1 MLGEKWLILAHLK
14 MLRESTP
21 ARRWGLSGLA
31 LASAAGMATA
41 IAVTPGGN
49 ERAIKTE
56 TIVQTLG
63 TPAIQIEQDDPR
75 PFIREDR
82 IRPGESLAGA
92 LRRLGVSNTLLSPQV
107 NALAASNQLKGV
119 TAPGTLIT
127 VATSAEGSLHSA
139 SLHRPGSEIVHTLE
153 SADGK
158 LRITPQTANL
168 DVRTHMQGGVVQSSL
183 FAAMDNA
190 GLPDS
195 IAEELSKI
203 FGDDI
208 DFHTDVRRGDRFNVI
223 YEVLYHQGRA
233 VKTGRILAAEFINQ
247 GRRHSAFLFT
257 HPNGDTD
264 YYNSDGRSHKAGFL
278 RSPLEF
284 SRVSSGFSMRL
295 HPVFGTWREHKGVDY
310 AAPHGTAVKAT
321 SDGTVEFVGRQNG
334 YGNFV
339 ILRHGDRYT
348 TAYGHLSSFA
358 AGLRQGSKISQG
370 ETIGRVGS
378 TGWATGPHLHY
389 ELRIN
394 NIHQDPL
401 TARLPDAMPL
411 SGSSLTRFRSQTEPL
426 AASLTRIQATQAA
439 QLD

>member
-21 ARRWGLSGLA
+21 TRRWSLSGLA
-31 LASAAGMATA
+31 LVSAAGMATA
-41 IAVTPGGN
+41 IAVVPGGG
-49 ERAIKTE
+49 EQAVKTE
-56 TIVQTLG
+56 TIVQTLA
-63 TPAIQIEQDDPR
+63 TPAVQIEQTDPR

-82 IRPGESLAGA
+82 IRAGESLTGT
-92 LRRLGVSNTLLSPQV
+92 LRRLGVTSPTLSAQI
-107 NALAASNQLKGV
+107 NALAASAQLKGI

-127 VATSAEGSLHSA
+127 VATSAEGNLHSA
-139 SLHRPGSEIVHTLE
+139 SLQRPGSETIHTLE
-153 SADGK
+153 SADGR
-158 LRITPQTANL
+158 LRITPQAAQL

-195 IAEELSKI
+195 IAEELSRI

-247 GRRHSAFLFT
+247 GQRHAAFLFT

-264 YYNSDGRSHKAGFL
+264 YYSADGRSHKAGFL

-295 HPVFGTWREHKGVDY
+295 HPILGTWREHKGVDY

-321 SDGTVEFVGRQNG
+321 SDGTIEFIGRRNG

-339 ILRHGDRYT
+339 VLRHGDRYT

-358 AGLRQGSKISQG
+358 SGLRQGSRISQG
-370 ETIGRVGS
+370 QTIGRVGS

-394 NIHQDPL
+394 DVHQDPL
-401 TARLPDAMPL
+401 TARLPDAQPL
-411 SGSSLTRFRSQTEPL
+411 SGSALARFRSQMEPL
-426 AASLTRIQATQAA
+426 AANLTRIQATQAA
-439 QLD
+439 QID

>member
-21 ARRWGLSGLA
+21 ARRWSVSGLA
-31 LASAAGMATA
+31 LISAAGMATA
-41 IAVTPGGN
+41 IAVVPGGD
-49 ERAIKTE
+49 AQTIKTE
-56 TIVQTLG
+56 TIVQTLAA
-63 TPAIQIEQDDPR
+63 PAIQIEQTDPR

-82 IRPGESLAGA
+82 IRSGESLAGA
-92 LRRLGVSNTLLSPQV
+92 LRRLGVSTPLLSTQI
-107 NALAASNQLKGV
+107 NALAANHQLKGI

-127 VATSAEGSLHSA
+127 VATSAEGNLHSA
-139 SLHRPGSEIVHTLE
+139 SLQRPGSEVIHTLE
-153 SADGK
+153 SADGR

-195 IAEELSKI
+195 IAEELSQI

-247 GRRHSAFLFT
+247 GHRHAAFLFT

-264 YYNSDGRSHKAGFL
+264 YYNADGRSHKAGFL

-339 ILRHGDRYT
+339 VLRHGDRYT

-358 AGLRQGSKISQG
+358 GGLKQGSRINQG
-370 ETIGRVGS
+370 QTIGRVGS

-389 ELRIN
+389 EFRIN

-401 TARLPDAMPL
+401 TVRLPDALPL
-411 SGSSLTRFRSQTEPL
+411 SGSALTRFRSQMEPL

-439 QLD
+439 QID